1 MADAEKEEFE
11 KQFEEQLKSL
21 RIEDV
26 LVQSLVTV
34 SAIGFRRLGL
44 TDDSREERDLTQS
57 QLAIEA
63 MEALAP
69 VLEGFLPS
77 QLSSDF
83 KGSVSHLKIA
93 YGRAAA
99 EHGSSGDAS
108 GEAAAPSTESDES
121 TDSAETA
128 KPTDSA
134 EAAEPTESAEA
145 AGSSDGGKV
154 GEPTDGADAAESDD
168 AAEDSSSA

>member
-21 RIEDV
+21 RIQDV

-44 TDDSREERDLTQS
+44 TDDSREERDLAQS

-93 YGRAAA
+93 YGRAVA
-99 EHGSSGDAS
+99 ERGSTGDAS
-108 GEAAAPSTESDES
+108 GETPAPSTESAESTQSDES
-121 TDSAETA
+121 TEGVQTDE
-128 KPTDSA
+128 PTDS
-134 EAAEPTESAEA
+134 EKPEEPRESADSN
-145 AGSSDGGKV
+145 G
-154 GEPTDGADAAESDD
+154 AAESDD
-168 AAEDSSSA
+168 AAEDASSA

>member
-93 YGRAAA
+93 YGRAVA

-128 KPTDSA
+128 KPT
-134 EAAEPTESAEA
+134 ESAEA
-145 AGSSDGGKV
+145 AGPSDGGKV
-154 GEPTDGADAAESDD
+154 GEPTDGADAAESDA

>member
-69 VLEGFLPS
+69 VLEGFLPP

-93 YGRAAA
+93 YGRAVA
-99 EHGSSGDAS
+99 ERGSSGDAS
-108 GEAAAPSTESDES
+108 GEAPAPSTESDES
-121 TDSAETA
+121 TE
-128 KPTDSA
+128 SA
-134 EAAEPTESAEA
+134 EAAKPTESAEA
-145 AGSSDGGKV
+145 AESSDGGKAE
-154 GEPTDGADAAESDD
+154 EPIDSADGAESDD

>member
-1 MADAEKEEFE
+1 MADADKEEFE

-44 TDDSREERDLTQS
+44 TDDSREERDLAQS

-83 KGSVSHLKIA
+83 KESVSHLKIA
-93 YGRAAA
+93 YGRAVA
-99 EHGSSGDAS
+99 ESGSSSEAS
-108 GEAAAPSTESDES
+108 DKTAAPSTESTES
-121 TDSAETA
+121 TEPTQSDE
-128 KPTDSA
+128 PTDSE
-134 EAAEPTESAEA
+134 EADASAA
-145 AGSSDGGKV
+145 SDETIG
-154 GEPTDGADAAESDD
+154 DGADSDD
-168 AAEDSSSA
+168 AVEDAASAE

>member
-1 MADAEKEEFE
+1 MADTDTEEFE

-21 RIEDV
+21 RIQDV

-44 TDDSREERDLTQS
+44 TDDSREERDLAQS

-83 KGSVSHLKIA
+83 KGSVSQLKIA
-93 YGRAAA
+93 YGRAVADR
-99 EHGSSGDAS
+99 GSSGDAT
-108 GEAAAPSTESDES
+108 GQTPAPPTESAESAQADEPTEGADADES
-121 TDSAETA
+121 TDSE
-128 KPTDSA
+128 KP
-134 EAAEPTESAEA
+134 EEPKESA
-145 AGSSDGGKV
+145 
-154 GEPTDGADAAESDD
+154 DGADSDGAAESDD